1 MARAKENNYV
11 LPQARAMEWYNT
23 AGRGFYVKEDK
34 EHFLTYLTPDGI
46 NLYAI
51 PTEKFL
57 LDKERCTHIGIGTT
71 LEEGAEKV
79 TPGVILDEGSR
90 KVRIFERPKGEGVRI
105 NEAFYKD
112 FQKIYAEY
120 FQRGEVEAYAQGPTA
135 PVMFV
140 RNEVVIGLI
149 LPIRPY

>member
-1 MARAKENNYV
+1 MTKKNNYV

-23 AGRGFYVKEDK
+23 AGRGFYTKEDNS
-34 EHFLTYLTPDGI
+34 HLFTYLTPDGI

-51 PTEKFL
+51 PNEKFL
-57 LDKERCTHIGIGTT
+57 LDRSRCTHISIGTT

-112 FQKIYAEY
+112 FQKVYAEW
-120 FQRGEVEAYAQGPTA
+120 FQRGEVIAYAQGPTA

-140 RNEVVIGLI
+140 RNGVVIGLI